1 MERER
6 GEVVAGDDHDH
17 VDGKGGADI
26 ADDGDLVNVEDVRI
40 LIVFMFRFCCSEACQ
55 VLGRK

>member
-1 MERER
+1 M
-6 GEVVAGDDHDH
+6 VAADDHDH
-17 VDGKGGADI
+17 VDGKDGGDI